1 METVLLT
8 FIAQFALDY
17 APNPKLSKFK
27 NRISYLRL
35 FVMGPSVI
43 IFIISSQII
52 DKWQWFQINRKND
65 IYVVELALI
74 WMKLMPRNPMVME
87 ARAK

>member
-1 METVLLT
+1 MYPSLDLARFDSVLTQVFKEKLGSLTIPRIMETVLLT
-8 FIAQFALDY
+8 FIALFALDY

-52 DKWQWFQINRKND
+52 D
-65 IYVVELALI
+65 YTLYEL
-74 WMKLMPRNPMVME
+74 
-87 ARAK
+87 